1 MFGPAGASE
10 SAVWHKPCPA
20 ARAMSE
26 VPLPASIGPLPH
38 TAAVLARLRNRGVSL
53 QLQPGETRDLGRARL
68 ETALMALFR
77 DERDEAAFAA
87 LYEFAEAELSAWIA
101 VLLSSAGRARGA
113 VDPAELAQDT
123 LVNVYRYADGF
134 RDEHPRSFRVW
145 THTIATNLLRRSC
158 VRRERGAWVALPEGH
173 SEPRDPHGS
182 PTEELVQREDRRSVL
197 AAWMIVLVHYA
208 EAYQQLS
215 PRDRAA
221 LDLIEVQGLSYATAC
236 TRLRVGL
243 SNMKMILFRA
253 RRRIRA
259 RIAERLEAAGERSVV
274 LAG

>member
-1 MFGPAGASE
+1 MIP
-10 SAVWHKPCPA
+10 
-20 ARAMSE
+20 
-26 VPLPASIGPLPH
+26 VPLEASIGPLPH
-38 TAAVLARLRNRGVSL
+38 HASVLSRLRRRGVALSL
-53 QLQPGETRDLGRARL
+53 LPGEGRDLGRARL

-87 LYEFAEAELSAWIA
+87 LYEFSGPDLAAWVEL
-101 VLLSSAGRARGA
+101 LLSGAGRARGA
-113 VDPAELAQDT
+113 VDPAELVQDT

-158 VRRERGAWVALPEGH
+158 ARRERGAWVALPEGTC
-173 SEPRDPHGS
+173 EPRDPRGS
-182 PTEELVQREDRRSVL
+182 PTEELVQREDQRSVL

-215 PRDRAA
+215 PRDRQA
-221 LDLIEVQGLSYATAC
+221 LELIEVQGLSYATAC
-236 TRLRVGL
+236 KRLSVGL

-259 RIAERLEAAGERSVV
+259 RIAERLERSAGRRAA

>member
-1 MFGPAGASE
+1 MTPVPQSE
-10 SAVWHKPCPA
+10 
-20 ARAMSE
+20 
-26 VPLPASIGPLPH
+26 SIGPLPH
-38 TAAVLARLRNRGVSL
+38 NAMILGRLRSRGVAL
-53 QLQPGETRDLGRARL
+53 ALLPGESRELGRARL

-77 DERDEAAFAA
+77 DEREEPAFAA
-87 LYEFAEAELSAWIA
+87 LYEFAQADLGAWIEL
-101 VLLSSAGRARGA
+101 LLSGSGRARA
-113 VDPAELAQDT
+113 ALDPAELLQDT

-158 VRRERGAWVALPEGH
+158 ARRERGALLSLPEGAL
-173 SEPRDPHGS
+173 EPLDPRGT
-182 PTEELVQREDRRSVL
+182 PTEELARREDRRSVL

-208 EAYQQLS
+208 EAYEQLS
-215 PRDRAA
+215 PRDRQA

-236 TRLRVGL
+236 TRLSVGL

-259 RIAERLEAAGERSVV
+259 RIAERLEAAGPHATA

>member
-1 MFGPAGASE
+1 MIPVPQSE
-10 SAVWHKPCPA
+10 
-20 ARAMSE
+20 
-26 VPLPASIGPLPH
+26 SIGPLPH
-38 TAAVLARLRNRGVSL
+38 NASILGRLRSRGVAL
-53 QLQPGETRDLGRARL
+53 NLLPGESRELGRARL

-77 DERDEAAFAA
+77 DEREEPAFAA
-87 LYEFAEAELSAWIA
+87 LYEFVQADLASWIEL
-101 VLLSSAGRARGA
+101 LLSGSARARA
-113 VDPAELAQDT
+113 AIDPAELLQDT

-134 RDEHPRSFRVW
+134 RDEHARSFRVW
-145 THTIATNLLRRSC
+145 THTIATNLLRRTCS
-158 VRRERGAWVALPEGH
+158 RRERGACQALPEGAF
-173 SEPRDPHGS
+173 EPLDPRGS
-182 PTEELVQREDRRSVL
+182 PTEELAQREDRRSVL

-208 EAYQQLS
+208 EAYEQLS
-215 PRDRAA
+215 VRDRAA
-221 LDLIEVQGLSYATAC
+221 LDLIEVQGLSYASAC